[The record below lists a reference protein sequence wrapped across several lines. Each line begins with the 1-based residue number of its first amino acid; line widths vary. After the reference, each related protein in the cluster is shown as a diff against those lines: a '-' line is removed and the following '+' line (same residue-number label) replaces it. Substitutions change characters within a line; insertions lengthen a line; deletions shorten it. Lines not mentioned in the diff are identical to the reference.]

1 MIRFYEDINISE
13 RNSFHVQQTA
23 KRLVEFDR
31 AEELPELFTTY
42 GAENWY
48 VLSGGNN
55 ILFTKDI
62 DALLITPCDDRI
74 EIIAESDERVRV
86 KVGAGVE
93 WDDLVAWSVE
103 RGLWGIENLSLIPG
117 KAGAA
122 PVQNIGAY
130 GVEAKDVIRT
140 VEMYFVEGGNFIT
153 LAAEHCDFGYRE
165 SVFKHSLKGRVII
178 TAIEIELS
186 KVANPRLDYGDVI
199 REVEARGGA
208 TLANIRDAIC
218 SIRRSKLP
226 DTAVLGNA
234 GSFFKNP
241 IVDSEVAERLL
252 EREAKNEAG
261 DAKAGDDRPDV
272 DAEHAQHR
280 HEQYHPADLGGD
292 VARER
297 VQQRAAATALFHC
310 PPDGGDDEAYDNRAD
325 DENDGGEQYLDRERQ
340 PLLGEPR
347 DNLVP
352 EVLALREV
360 AAELCF
366 QRFGCSGCASCGGYG
381 CIRGCL
387 WHGWFSPSLCPC
399 FCF

>member
-1 MIRFYEDINISE
+1 MIRYYENIDISE
-13 RNSFHVQQTA
+13 RNSFHVRQTA

-31 AEELPELFTTY
+31 AEELPEIFAKHGT
-42 GAENWY
+42 ENWY

-62 DALLITPCDDRI
+62 EPLLITPCDSRI
-74 EIIAESDERVRV
+74 EVISESDSSVRV

-130 GVEAKDVIRT
+130 GVEAKDTIKSVD
-140 VEMYFVEGGNFIT
+140 MYFVEGNNFVT
-153 LAAEHCDFGYRE
+153 LTAEHCDFGYRE

-186 KVANPRLDYGDVI
+186 KVANPRLGYGDVI

-241 IVDSEVAERLL
+241 IVEKKVAEKLLAEYPDMPHYPAAEEGKIKLAAGWLIDKAGMKGYKEGNVGVHERQALVLVNLGGATGSEVIAF
-252 EREAKNEAG
+252 AHK
-261 DAKAGDDRPDV
+261 V
-272 DAEHAQHR
+272 
-280 HEQYHPADLGGD
+280 
-292 VARER
+292 VATVKEK
-297 VQQRAAATALFHC
+297 F
-310 PPDGGDDEAYDNRAD
+310 GIEIS
-325 DENDGGEQYLDRERQ
+325 
-340 PLLGEPR
+340 
-347 DNLVP
+347 P
-352 EVLALREV
+352 EVNVL
-360 AAELCF
+360 
-366 QRFGCSGCASCGGYG
+366 
-381 CIRGCL
+381 
-387 WHGWFSPSLCPC
+387 
-399 FCF
+399 

>member
-1 MIRFYEDINISE
+1 MIRFYEDIDITS
-13 RNSFHVQQTA
+13 RNSFHVRQVA

-31 AEELPELFTTY
+31 AEELPELFAKYGTTD
-42 GAENWY
+42 WY

-55 ILFTKDI
+55 VLFTEDVES
-62 DALLITPCDDRI
+62 LLVTPCDDRI
-74 EIIAESDERVRV
+74 EVVAYEGDKVRV

-93 WDDLVAWSVE
+93 WDDLVAWAVE
-103 RGLWGIENLSLIPG
+103 HELWGVENLSLIPG

-130 GVEAKDVIRT
+130 GVEVKDVIRN

-165 SVFKHSLKGRVII
+165 SVFKHSLKGRVVI

-186 KVANPRLDYGDVI
+186 KSPNPRLGYGDVV

-241 IVDSEVAERLL
+241 IVDGEVAEALRAEYPDMPSYPTQEEGKVKL
-252 EREAKNEAG
+252 AAG
-261 DAKAGDDRPDV
+261 WLIDKAGLKGYKEGNV
-272 DAEHAQHR
+272 GV
-280 HEQYHPADLGGD
+280 HERQALVLVNLGG
-292 VARER
+292 
-297 VQQRAAATALFHC
+297 AT
-310 PPDGGDDEAYDNRAD
+310 
-325 DENDGGEQYLDRERQ
+325 GGEVIAFAHKVVAKVHEKF
-340 PLLGEPR
+340 GIEIS
-347 DNLVP
+347 P
-352 EVLALREV
+352 EVNVL
-360 AAELCF
+360 
-366 QRFGCSGCASCGGYG
+366 
-381 CIRGCL
+381 
-387 WHGWFSPSLCPC
+387 
-399 FCF
+399 

>member
-1 MIRFYEDINISE
+1 MIRYYENIDISN
-13 RNSFHVQQTA
+13 RNSFHVQQVA

-31 AEELPELFTTY
+31 AEELPELFERY
-42 GAENWY
+42 GAESWY

-55 ILFTKDI
+55 ILFTQDI
-62 DALLITPCDDRI
+62 EALLITPCDKSI
-74 EIIAESDERVRV
+74 TIVGESDTAVRV

-103 RGLWGIENLSLIPG
+103 RELWGIENLSLIPG

-130 GVEAKDVIRT
+130 GVEAKDVIRN

-186 KVANPRLDYGDVI
+186 KVANPRLGYGDVV

-241 IVDSEVAERLL
+241 IVESGVAEALRVEYPEMPSYPAQEGKMKL
-252 EREAKNEAG
+252 AAG
-261 DAKAGDDRPDV
+261 WLIDKAGLKGYREGNV
-272 DAEHAQHR
+272 GV
-280 HEQYHPADLGGD
+280 HERQALVLVNLGG
-292 VARER
+292 
-297 VQQRAAATALFHC
+297 AT
-310 PPDGGDDEAYDNRAD
+310 
-325 DENDGGEQYLDRERQ
+325 GGEVIAFAHKVVAKVREKF
-340 PLLGEPR
+340 GIEIS
-347 DNLVP
+347 P
-352 EVLALREV
+352 EVNIL
-360 AAELCF
+360 
-366 QRFGCSGCASCGGYG
+366 
-381 CIRGCL
+381 
-387 WHGWFSPSLCPC
+387 
-399 FCF
+399 